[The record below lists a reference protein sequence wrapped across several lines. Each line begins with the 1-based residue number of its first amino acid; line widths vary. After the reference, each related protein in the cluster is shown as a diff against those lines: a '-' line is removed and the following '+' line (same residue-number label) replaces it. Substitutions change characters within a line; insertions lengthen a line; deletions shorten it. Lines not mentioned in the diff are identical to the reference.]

1 MEYTRRSIEII
12 KPLDHITNYLSNKSK
27 FPSLSTVIPAYE
39 ACMDG
44 IAKVASHIP
53 SLLMAQKAIHS
64 KLNIYYM
71 AALEKMFILLQRYL
85 IHDLNMIIFKKEE
98 KLPQ

>member
-1 MEYTRRSIEII
+1 
-12 KPLDHITNYLSNKSK
+12 
-27 FPSLSTVIPAYE
+27 
-39 ACMDG
+39 
-44 IAKVASHIP
+44 
-53 SLLMAQKAIHS
+53 
-64 KLNIYYM
+64 M